1 MTRFSVAVLA
11 AISLPVFAHGNVAH
25 EKKAAAPIS
34 TEEHEFGREGDPKKA
49 RRTIAVGMFDALR
62 FSPVEIAVKRGE
74 TVKFQVSNN
83 GKLQHEMVIGTREML
98 KEHSAQMKK
107 FPEMEHDE
115 PFMAHVAPSK
125 SGTLVWQFTKA
136 GTFYFGCLVPGHF
149 EAGMIGKIV
158 VKP

>member
-1 MTRFSVAVLA
+1 MIRFLIAVLA
-11 AISLPVFAHGNVAH
+11 AIASPVFAHGDATH
-25 EKKAAAPIS
+25 AKKASLPIS
-34 TEEHEFGREGDPKKA
+34 TDEHEFGREGDPQKA
-49 RRTIAVGMFDALR
+49 KRTITVGMFDKFR
-62 FSPVEIAVKRGE
+62 FSPADIAVKRGE
-74 TVKFQVSNN
+74 TLKFQVTNN
-83 GKLQHEMVIGTREML
+83 GELQHEMVIGTMEKL
-98 KEHSAQMKK
+98 KEHSTMMMKH
-107 FPEMEHDE
+107 PEMEHAE